1 MKNKPC
7 NVAIVLIKLTSVTFL
22 ILLIVITG
30 VLSRLYSSEAE
41 VPQFETLAVSVPK
54 KNVFHVEMNRPKQ
67 LNAFNK
73 NMWLYVFLPTAVY
86 YHHNIKKKIK
96 NLNSTLFWDIKNR

>member
-1 MKNKPC
+1 M
-7 NVAIVLIKLTSVTFL
+7 FL
-22 ILLIVITG
+22 IILITG
-30 VLSRLYSSEAE
+30 ILSRLYSSDTL

-73 NMWLYVFLPTAVY
+73 NMWLYVFLLWFIIT
-86 YHHNIKKKIK
+86 II
-96 NLNSTLFWDIKNR
+96 